1 MTPEQLQKLS
11 SAADAGADATKAVA
25 EVLAADP
32 ARGGG
37 DRAQYA
43 QACLQASARLKA
55 AANTLLEAAKTLN
68 SIGNIAC

>member
-11 SAADAGADATKAVA
+11 SAADAGADATKAIA

-32 ARGGG
+32 ARGE
-37 DRAQYA
+37 DRTKYA